1 MIKRNGIGFIYF
13 AVVIATLLLRIASA
27 LDVYS
32 ALNVNNTDAFYSC
45 MVQIMI
51 FGVMPIS
58 LYFLTIGR
66 REGAKQFLTDFGVKK
81 VGGKTALLVLP
92 LAICMIIVS
101 SGISFVWQN
110 MLSLM
115 GFVRSPSPTD
125 YSSIGVLIRELVLVA
140 VLPATF
146 EEISHRGLLFAGYR
160 ECGWKFVLISAL
172 YFSLMHQNI
181 TQTGYTFFAGACMAL
196 AMYYTGSIF
205 PGMFMHFLNNAVSVI
220 GDYIGQNGGF
230 LSFITVIENW
240 LYGSVAGLAVGIVIV
255 IVCAALMVSIY
266 YAMRKD
272 AIKNGIIEDARP
284 FEPVKGVKPVYKDIP
299 FILVAVIGVGAAAFS
314 LAWGLMR

>member
-1 MIKRNGIGFIYF
+1 MTKRNGIGFIYF
-13 AVVIATLLLRIASA
+13 AVVVATLLLRIASA

-32 ALNVNNTDAFYSC
+32 ALGVENSDAFYSC

-66 REGAKQFLTDFGVKK
+66 REGARQFLVDFGVKK
-81 VGGKTALLVLP
+81 VSGKTALLVLA
-92 LAICMIIVS
+92 LGICMIVVS

-110 MLSLM
+110 MLALM
-115 GFVRSPSPTD
+115 GFVRSSSPTD
-125 YSSIGVLIRELVLVA
+125 YSNIGVLFRELVLVA
-140 VLPATF
+140 VLPGVF
-146 EEISHRGLLFAGYR
+146 EEISHRGLIFAGYR

-220 GDYIGQNGGF
+220 GDYVGQNGGF

-240 LYGSVAGLAVGIVIV
+240 IYGSIAGLAVGIVAV
-255 IVCAALMVSIY
+255 IVCAVLMILIY

-272 AIKNGIIEDARP
+272 AIKNEIIPNTRP
-284 FEPVKGVKPVYKDIP
+284 FEPVAGVKPLYKDIP
-299 FILVAVIGVGAAAFS
+299 FILIVVIGVWAAVFS
-314 LAWGLMR
+314 LTWGLMR

>member
-13 AVVIATLLLRIASA
+13 AVVVASLLLRIASA

-32 ALNVNNTDAFYSC
+32 ALGVSDTDAFYSC

-58 LYFLTIGR
+58 LYFLTVGR
-66 REGAKQFLTDFGVKK
+66 REGAKKFLGDFGVKK
-81 VGGKTALLVLP
+81 VKGKTALLVLP

-101 SGISFVWQN
+101 SGISFAWQN
-110 MLSLM
+110 MLALM
-115 GFVRSPSPTD
+115 GYVRTSSPTD
-125 YSSIGVLIRELVLVA
+125 YSSIGVLFSELVLVA

-146 EEISHRGLLFAGYR
+146 EEIAHRGLLYAGYR

-205 PGMFMHFLNNAVSVI
+205 PGIFMHFLNNAVSVV
-220 GDYIGQNGGF
+220 GEYVGQNGGF
-230 LSFITVIENW
+230 LSFINVIENW
-240 LYGSVAGLAVGIVIV
+240 IYGSYAGLAVGIVIV
-255 IVCAALMVSIY
+255 IVCAALMALIY
-266 YAMRKD
+266 YAMRKNAVKD
-272 AIKNGIIEDARP
+272 GIIDPRP
-284 FEPVKGVKPVYKDIP
+284 FAPVEGVKPVYKDIP
-299 FILVAVIGVGAAAFS
+299 FILTVVIGVGATTFS
-314 LAWGLMR
+314 LVWGLLR